1 MLIQTFSF
9 FFQKRTCSF
18 TGPYKLLNGQNL
30 ARFRTDFV
38 YTRRT
43 LGTVQVFYLISSRS
57 KSLTGSVSSTMK
69 IFAQFT
75 R

>member
-9 FFQKRTCSF
+9 FSKNAHAVSRVRTNM
-18 TGPYKLLNGQNL
+18 LNRQNL
-30 ARFRTDFV
+30 ARIRTDFV

-43 LGTVQVFYLISSRS
+43 PGTVQVFYLISRRS
-57 KSLTGSVSSTMK
+57 KILTGSVSSTMK